1 MLKIFSFS
9 KKQSKRKQDRKKFP
23 KFSFLMLSL
32 AFDILQ
38 QVFAPF
44 QSLVFF
50 TRPQKNRIVCINLHI
65 FSIIQSE
72 NIFVEIYQIR
82 KDFKERVRSAKL
94 TTLLII
100 ENQKKIF
107 LLLQMSIKQN
117 RNSFPLHNAKPKNSE
132 LRKSPIIVVYCNF
145 RANVLHF
152 WRN

>member
-1 MLKIFSFS
+1 
-9 KKQSKRKQDRKKFP
+9 
-23 KFSFLMLSL
+23 MLSL

-117 RNSFPLHNAKPKNSE
+117 RNSFPLHNAKNPQK
-132 LRKSPIIVVYCNF
+132 LGTQKKSNYCSILEQMF
-145 RANVLHF
+145 CTFEEIKHF
-152 WRN
+152 